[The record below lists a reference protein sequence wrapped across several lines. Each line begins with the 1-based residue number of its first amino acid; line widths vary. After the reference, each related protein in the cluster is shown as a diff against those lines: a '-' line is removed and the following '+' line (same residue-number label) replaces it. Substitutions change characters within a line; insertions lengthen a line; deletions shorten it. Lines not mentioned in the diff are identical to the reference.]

1 MTKQELVISALETM
15 GYKPTVD
22 DDGDVMLR
30 FQMKTIYVL
39 GTQQD
44 DTKYL
49 VVMLPQFYEIKE
61 GEEIKT
67 LTVCNKLTRDI
78 TLAKLYIAP
87 NLKDV
92 TASCDF
98 YYCDEECLNSQ
109 LEHALDVIGQV
120 RSTFHKAMRE
130 FDE

>member
-1 MTKQELVISALETM
+1 MTKRELVTSVLESM

-30 FQMKTIYVL
+30 YQMKTIYVL

-44 DTKYL
+44 DSQYL
-49 VVMLPQFYEIKE
+49 VVMLPQFYEIEE

-67 LTVCNKLTRDI
+67 LTVCNKLTRDV
-78 TLAKLYIAP
+78 TLAKLYIDR

-92 TASCDF
+92 TASCEF
-98 YYCDEECLNSQ
+98 YYCDEECLSSQ
-109 LEHALDVIGQV
+109 IEHAMDIIGRV
-120 RSTFHKAMRE
+120 RSTFHRAMRE